1 MQFRQEFTSSD
12 AVFPKKNVYIIRK
25 VHIIVFNPGNEF
37 FMENEKKLKVGVI
50 GVGALGR
57 HHARLYAQSP
67 NAEVVGIFDVQP
79 ETAERV
85 GNEFNLKVFPDWRHL
100 AEQCDALSVAVPANF
115 HAVTTLPLL
124 EMGKHVLVE
133 KPIAASVEEAEAM
146 VQCAA
151 KHNVVLAV
159 GHVERFNPAM
169 DFLEKYASNTRFVE
183 AHRLAQYPPPRP
195 GLPRRGTEVSVVL
208 DLMIHDIDLVLRMI
222 PAEVE
227 RFDVVGIPVLSKTE
241 DIVNARIK
249 FKNGSCAS
257 LTASRVSQEPMRRF
271 RVFQEDSYISM
282 DYGKHFGMVLK
293 RNRIGL
299 ARKDVNLDEKNALAA
314 ELEDFIAA
322 VNNSIRT
329 GTVCRPK
336 VPGEQGLQA
345 LKLAVAIQDEARRYN
360 DQYGFKFAPCTAG
373 ELN

>member
-1 MQFRQEFTSSD
+1 MFFQPWID
-12 AVFPKKNVYIIRK
+12 PRK
-25 VHIIVFNPGNEF
+25 RFV
-37 FMENEKKLKVGVI
+37 MENDSKLKVGVI

-67 NAEVVGIFDVQP
+67 NAEVVGIFDVLK
-79 ETAERV
+79 ETAEKVGAEFGLRV
-85 GNEFNLKVFPDWRHL
+85 FEDWREL
-100 AEQCDALSVAVPANF
+100 AGQCEALSVAVPANY
-115 HAVTTLPLL
+115 HHSATMPLL

-133 KPIAASVEEAEAM
+133 KPLAANIPEAVEM
-146 VQCAA
+146 VECAK
-151 KHNVVLAV
+151 KHGVVFAV

-169 DFLEKYASNTRFVE
+169 DFLEKYAAHTRFIE

-208 DLMIHDIDLVLRMI
+208 DLMIHDIDLVLTMVDS
-222 PAEVE
+222 EVE
-227 RFDVVGIPVLSKTE
+227 RYDVVGIPVLSKTE

-299 ARKDVNLDEKNALAA
+299 ARRDVNLDEKNALAA
-314 ELEDFIAA
+314 ELEDFILA
-322 VNNSIRT
+322 VNRT
-329 GTVCRPK
+329 KMTGVLCQAK
-336 VPGEQGLQA
+336 VPGEQGLRA
-345 LKLAVAIQDEARRYN
+345 LRLAVAIEAEARRYN
-360 DQYGFKFAPCTAG
+360 EQYGFKFAPCTQG